1 VRSQVAEIIDLEER
15 KKALGGSRLL
25 MEWAR
30 ALGFSLGPQCSLM
43 ELPDQLLWLLAKA
56 DPRGQS
62 ELEDL
67 ILRVRTGKKKA
78 SVVLGPEERM
88 EMLDVTLFLLDQI
101 RFECMT
107 RLGWIEPLE
116 TRQIPLAEL
125 LSRPVERLKEL
136 KQTPELRQ
144 DNPNF
149 HRFKALSLLDRETF
163 IRRQIPQA
171 LEIFRRKI
179 QEKE

>member
-15 KKALGGSRLL
+15 KRSMGAARLL
-25 MEWAR
+25 VEWAR
-30 ALGFSLGPQCSLM
+30 ALGFSIGPQCSLM
-43 ELPDQLLWLLAKA
+43 ELPDKLLWLLAKA

-67 ILRVRTGKKKA
+67 IVRVRRGKKKTSA
-78 SVVLGPEERM
+78 VLGPRERM
-88 EMLDVTLFLLDQI
+88 EILDVTLFLLDQI

-116 TRQIPLAEL
+116 TRQIPLAEI

-136 KQTPELRQ
+136 KQTPKLRQ
-144 DNPNF
+144 DNPSF
-149 HRFKALSLLDRETF
+149 HRFQALPLLEKETF
-163 IRRQIPQA
+163 IRKQIPQA
-171 LEIFRRKI
+171 LEIFRRRI
-179 QEKE
+179 QERD

>member
-1 VRSQVAEIIDLEER
+1 MAEIIDLEER
-15 KKALGGSRLL
+15 KKAMGGSRFLV
-25 MEWAR
+25 EWAR
-30 ALGFSLGPQCSLM
+30 ALGFSISPQCSLM

-62 ELEDL
+62 ELESL
-67 ILRVRTGKKKA
+67 ILQVRKGKRTG
-78 SVVLGPEERM
+78 VILEPEERM
-88 EMLDVTLFLLDQI
+88 EILDVTLFLLDQI

-107 RLGWIEPLE
+107 RLGWIEPVE
-116 TRQIPLAEL
+116 TREIPLGKL
-125 LSRPVERLKEL
+125 LSTPTERLKEL
-136 KQTPELRQ
+136 KQTPKLRQ

-149 HRFKALSLLDRETF
+149 HRFQALPALEKETF

-171 LEIFRRKI
+171 LEIFRRRI